1 MAVTVE
7 PAAKA
12 DPCSLLWGSAKTK
25 CEELLGSGSGGSSG
39 TSGGS
44 GTSLLDLFTNPVQFL
59 GGIRHFMDRIAEF
72 VIGGLLVIVGV
83 NALIKAQTNVNIGG
97 AAKSAVKK
105 TAKASKDLIG

>member
-1 MAVTVE
+1 MAVTIE

-25 CEELLGSGSGGSSG
+25 CEELLNGSSSGSGG
-39 TSGGS
+39 TSGS

-72 VIGGLLVIVGV
+72 VIGGLLVIIGV
-83 NALIKAQTNVNIGG
+83 NALIKAQTSVDVVG
-97 AAKSAVKK
+97 SATKVAKK